1 MTLYWNPAPL
11 TAALE
16 QAYIESLPRAVA
28 DAKAHSPS
36 SKAGVEL
43 VGNTLHGTGLAGVFE
58 GGRRGG
64 YAIQPKA
71 KKALKLGSD
80 EFAAAV
86 TGGPMAA
93 EPFIHPAGI
102 RWANGGF
109 QSTARATLAARG
121 FR

>member
-1 MTLYWNPAPL
+1 MTLIWNSAPL

-43 VGNTLHGTGLAGVFE
+43 VGNALHGTGLAGVFE

-64 YAIQPKA
+64 YPIRPKGQ
-71 KKALKLGSD
+71 ALKLGPD
-80 EFAAAV
+80 QFAAAV

-93 EPFIHPAGI
+93 EPFIHPAAV

-109 QSTARATLAARG
+109 QSTARATLASRG
-121 FR
+121 F